1 MKPTFFV
8 ELNDSEKLEVLR
20 NSLQAVFKTLEPEKK
35 KAVLRHTCIVDKEK
49 VESQFRQQLT
59 NLANTLI
66 NV

>member
-35 KAVLRHTCIVDKEK
+35 KAVLKHTCVIDKEK
-49 VESQFRQQLT
+49 VESQFRELLT
-59 NLANTLI
+59 HLASTLI
-66 NV
+66 NI